1 MNETDKLL
9 NDNNKD
15 NKDNKNIDI
24 YVDIDLQSSTINS
37 IDKDKKENKTEK
49 NKSINQSLCNCCKI
63 LEPQEKIICGALISS
78 IIITLLLIFL

>member
-37 IDKDKKENKTEK
+37 IDKDTKNEKE
-49 NKSINQSLCNCCKI
+49 KSINQSLCNCCKI
-63 LEPQEKIICGALISS
+63 LEPQEKIICGALIGG

>member
-9 NDNNKD
+9 NDKNKD

-37 IDKDKKENKTEK
+37 IDKYTKNEERKTL
-49 NKSINQSLCNCCKI
+49 NQSLCNCCKI

-78 IIITLLLIFL
+78 IIITVLLIFL

>member
-9 NDNNKD
+9 NDNNKNNKD

-37 IDKDKKENKTEK
+37 IDKDTKNEKE
-49 NKSINQSLCNCCKI
+49 KSINQSLCNCCKI

>member
-37 IDKDKKENKTEK
+37 IGIDKYTKNEKEKT
-49 NKSINQSLCNCCKI
+49 INQSLCNCCKI

-78 IIITLLLIFL
+78 IIITVLLIFL

>member
-37 IDKDKKENKTEK
+37 IDKDTKNEKE
-49 NKSINQSLCNCCKI
+49 KSINQSLCNCCKI

>member
-9 NDNNKD
+9 NDN

-37 IDKDKKENKTEK
+37 IDTYTKNEERKTL
-49 NKSINQSLCNCCKI
+49 NQSLCNCCKI
-63 LEPQEKIICGALISS
+63 LEPQEKIICGILIGG
-78 IIITLLLIFL
+78 IIITVLLIFL